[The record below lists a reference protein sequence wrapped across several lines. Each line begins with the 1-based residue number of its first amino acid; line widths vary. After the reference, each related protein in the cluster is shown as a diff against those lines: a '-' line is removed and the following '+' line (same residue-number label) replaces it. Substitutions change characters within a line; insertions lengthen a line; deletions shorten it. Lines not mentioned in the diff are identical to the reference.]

1 MIIQGQKTRSF
12 IAPYH
17 IQSSLIFLCNL
28 LLCDSSLLRSFRLF
42 FLIFR
47 FPSPP
52 SPWSPRYLIFPP
64 RVNQRKH
71 NKREDQSKE
80 ERTKDECPL
89 TQTWKAYKLCNKK
102 STLIRQNTWK
112 CRMVICC
119 RHYHELTTTSR
130 SFSSWMVNHFEDAF
144 KLYGL
149 LISFWN

>member
-17 IQSSLIFLCNL
+17 IQSFLIFLPNFS
-28 LLCDSSLLRSFRLF
+28 LCDSSLLRSFRLF
-42 FLIFR
+42 FYSFR

-64 RVNQRKH
+64 RVNQRKK

-89 TQTWKAYKLCNKK
+89 TSKAYKLCNKK
-102 STLIRQNTWK
+102 SILIRQNTWK

-119 RHYHELTTTSR
+119 RYYQELMTTSCNVWEW
-130 SFSSWMVNHFEDAF
+130 SITSKMPSNFMV
-144 KLYGL
+144 Y
-149 LISFWN
+149 